1 MTGSVIVFFT
11 IPKGFFFLHFLE
23 KHWLSLAWGAPAVYC
38 GQPAFQALHEMS
50 LASALTIAK

>member
-1 MTGSVIVFFT
+1 MTESVIVFFT

-38 GQPAFQALHEMS
+38 GQPAFQALHEM
-50 LASALTIAK
+50 